1 MPAPSNR
8 WCISHGATNGVPSMR
23 AHGGKISLF
32 NYNPSMAGGK
42 IGSMR
47 FGQHCMHTAMGPDG
61 LHRLT
66 PSSHTSSGQALAPSM
81 ITNHRE
87 PSRAHILSVLS
98 NMLHSQSSKRGGGGK
113 RAKRS

>member
-1 MPAPSNR
+1 
-8 WCISHGATNGVPSMR
+8 MR

-47 FGQHCMHTAMGPDG
+47 YGQHCMHTAMGPDG

-66 PSSHTSSGQALAPSM
+66 PSTHTSSGQALAPSM

-87 PSRAHILSVLS
+87 PSRSHILSVLS
-98 NMLHSQSSKRGGGGK
+98 NMLKSSSSASAKAKK
-113 RAKRS
+113 RARR